1 MFSELI
7 HKKFSLI
14 SYIFFNSLLS
24 GLILIGICSSF
35 SLMLSEKG
43 VGVSSI
49 TSLLLSTIPY
59 SWKFI
64 ISPFVKDIITK
75 YSSKNII
82 KSISIVAQI
91 IIFVLFSSLG
101 FFGNKNLWIAGLLI
115 PILVIAVCVQ
125 DIVRAYIKL
134 VIFKTENLGII
145 SAIENTGFRIGMF
158 IAGACIIYIANI
170 TSWALSFVIIGF
182 IVIFAIIS
190 TLCMKVEDIPS
201 SQKNLKKN
209 FLKEYIKGCCEFLKG
224 YKITILVLVIISFKL
239 TDSCI
244 SVLKP
249 IFFHYL
255 GISRLDFANITHLV
269 GIFSMITSGIVAG
282 SLLYK
287 IGMKNCIKITFILQM
302 IASLIFMYFSAF
314 KSNLLTI
321 TILVNIS
328 TFIFGF
334 SGVVFRTFAAENSRK
349 DINIYA
355 TLLSFGSLIR
365 ILSYSFAG
373 VVVEQYS
380 WGTIYFICLLSN
392 IPGYF
397 LYLNLRKEK

>member
-1 MFSELI
+1 MFSKLV

-59 SWKFI
+59 SWKFV

-82 KSISIVAQI
+82 KFISIVAQI

-158 IAGACIIYIANI
+158 ISGACIIYIANI

-182 IVIFAIIS
+182 IVIFAMIS

-201 SQKNLKKN
+201 SQKNLKEN
-209 FLKEYIKGCCEFLKG
+209 SFKEYIKGYCEFLKG

-334 SGVVFRTFAAENSRK
+334 SGVVFRTFAAENSKK

-397 LYLNLRKEK
+397 LYLNLRKGK